1 MAEGKSPDLKAAFP
15 YVPGAA
21 APRRLVSAVVVQ
33 TECADAYLVL
43 FALCRSRHRTCVA
56 FQSSESCETLAR
68 DSAGIE
74 GKTQNRRIAQIDKQ
88 AFQTAGDPGQALT
101 HNSGRAVRATG
112 DL

>member
-1 MAEGKSPDLKAAFP
+1 MAVGKSPDLKAAFP
-15 YVPGAA
+15 YMPGAA
-21 APRRLVSAVVVQ
+21 TPRRLVSVAVVQ
-33 TECADAYLVL
+33 MECADAYLIL
-43 FALCRSRHRTCVA
+43 FALCRSCHPTCVA

-101 HNSGRAVRATG
+101 HSSGRAVRATG